1 MILIKRRSV
10 VLTMPHRKLKAVGKA
25 QDTDMEIAAHAI
37 A

>member
-10 VLTMPHRKLKAVGKA
+10 VLTMPHRKLKTVGKA